1 MRERMVVSIEISM
14 FEGLL
19 RMLFSSC
26 ANGRMLASMLIR
38 FKSEVG
44 GFVMFGDVAVK
55 LLRMTGHSGTV
66 PGAIAADDVAQSL
79 ARLEAQVAAQTA
91 DADRTAKESREATNG
106 PSSGAAT
113 APSSAPPGHDSR
125 NAGQDDGGDAK
136 AEPVVSLAQRAFP
149 MIELMRR
156 AAAEPCAIQWLED

>member
-1 MRERMVVSIEISM
+1 MP
-14 FEGLL
+14 
-19 RMLFSSC
+19 FSVPT
-26 ANGRMLASMLIR
+26 NGRILRSMLVR

-79 ARLEAQVAAQTA
+79 ARLEAQVVAQTA
-91 DADRTAKESREATNG
+91 DAGAPKGSAGVSAAASGCDARTAE
-106 PSSGAAT
+106 
-113 APSSAPPGHDSR
+113 
-125 NAGQDDGGDAK
+125 QDDAGDAR